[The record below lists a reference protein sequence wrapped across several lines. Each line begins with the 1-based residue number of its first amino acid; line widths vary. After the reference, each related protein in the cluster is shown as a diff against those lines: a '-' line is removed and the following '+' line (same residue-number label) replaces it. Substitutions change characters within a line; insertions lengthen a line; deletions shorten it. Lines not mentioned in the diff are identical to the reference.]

1 MPYVSQAYEVN
12 FVSRQLTLVQNGFE
26 RSLPGPP
33 GAKANE
39 AFASSCYLPLVR
51 IKPPPIT
58 CWCDEA
64 IKEDCAGLTLKSLML
79 SFPALTV
86 LIPLLIVGQVLI
98 DVNSHPLLP
107 AAAGAM
113 TKTI

>member
-1 MPYVSQAYEVN
+1 MVQNAVVSQAYEVN
-12 FVSRQLTLVQNGFE
+12 FVSRQLTLVQNDFE
-26 RSLPGPP
+26 RSLPGMRH
-33 GAKANE
+33 
-39 AFASSCYLPLVR
+39 FASSCYLPLVR

-98 DVNSHPLLP
+98 AVNSHPFASRGWCDDEDNL
-107 AAAGAM
+107 
-113 TKTI
+113 KD